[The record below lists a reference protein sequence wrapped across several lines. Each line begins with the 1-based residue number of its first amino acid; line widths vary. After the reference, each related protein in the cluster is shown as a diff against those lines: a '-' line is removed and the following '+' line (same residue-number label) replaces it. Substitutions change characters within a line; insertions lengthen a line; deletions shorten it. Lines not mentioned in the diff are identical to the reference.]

1 MHEGRLTGE
10 FTHEEASQEKI
21 MLKAIGGEN

>member
-10 FTHEEASQEKI
+10 FSRQEATQEKI
-21 MLKAIGGEN
+21 MLKAIGGDK